1 MSAIIAPSRVRIT
14 VDQFHRMGEV
24 GILPP
29 GNRIELLDGE
39 MINMAPI
46 GSRHADTVNRL
57 AAAFLRS
64 LADAAVVSIQN
75 PVQLSALDEPQPDLM
90 LLRQKPEGYRD
101 ALPTAADVLLL
112 IEVSDTTLKY
122 DQEEKLPLYAK
133 HGVVELWIVDLVSR
147 RLEVYR
153 EPRAGQYRVK
163 LERAARDTMSPQAYP
178 TVELDL
184 SKLLD

>member
-1 MSAIIAPSRVRIT
+1 MSAVVAPSRVRIT

-29 GNRIELLDGE
+29 ENRIELLDGE

-57 AAAFLRS
+57 AAAFLRIV
-64 LADAAVVSIQN
+64 ADAAVVSIQN
-75 PVQLSALDEPQPDLM
+75 PVQLSSLDEPQPDLTV
-90 LLRQKPEGYRD
+90 LRQKPEGYRD

-112 IEVSDTTLKY
+112 VEVSDTTLQY
-122 DQEEKLPLYAK
+122 DREEKLPLYAK
-133 HGVVELWIVDLVSR
+133 HGVAEVWIMDVAGK

-153 EPRAGQYRVK
+153 DPVSAQYRLK
-163 LERAARDTMSPQAYP
+163 LERTARDTISPLAYP
-178 TVELDL
+178 AIQLDL
-184 SKLLD
+184 SELLA